1 MSEGAPGGGAGKHSN
16 LRMRVVSALVL
27 GAVVLGVT
35 VIGGV
40 AFRLFAV
47 VTAGLIFYEWM
58 TMRPAVSRSHEVV
71 AWVLLIAALLVLLAG
86 LSAPLVFAALAAG
99 CLLALAHSA
108 FSGGGVWS
116 GAGIAYAGVPAVALS
131 FLRGVDEAGLI
142 AVLFLFA
149 VVWAT
154 DILAYFTGRALG
166 GPKLAPAISP
176 GKTWSG
182 AAGGALGGVVAGLA
196 VVWLAATALSPLWAG
211 LVALVLSVVSQVGDL
226 FESAVKR
233 RHGVKDSSALIPG
246 HGGVMD
252 RVDGLVVAAVIF
264 YVLGALYSGVDTP
277 AASFFSH

>member
-1 MSEGAPGGGAGKHSN
+1 MSEEAPQGGAGRNGN
-16 LRMRVVSALVL
+16 LRKRVVSALVL
-27 GAVVLGVT
+27 GAVVLAAA
-35 VIGGV
+35 ILGGA

-47 VTAGLIFYEWM
+47 VTAALIFYEW
-58 TMRPAVSRSHEVV
+58 TAMRPAARRAHEI
-71 AWVLLIAALLVLLAG
+71 ASWGLLTAALLVLFAG
-86 LSAPLVFAALAAG
+86 ASAPLVFAALALA
-99 CLLALAHSA
+99 CLLTLAHAA

-116 GAGIAYAGVPAVALS
+116 AAGIAYAGVPAAALA
-131 FLRGVDEAGLI
+131 FLRGADEAGLI

-182 AAGGALGGVVAGLA
+182 AVGGALGGVAAGAAVA
-196 VVWLAATALSPLWAG
+196 WLAATGLSPVWAG
-211 LVALVLSVVSQVGDL
+211 LVALVLSAVSQVGDL

-252 RVDGLVVAAVIF
+252 RVDALVAAAVVL
-264 YVLGALYSGVDTP
+264 YVLGALYSGADTP
-277 AASFFSH
+277 AAGFFSN